1 MGWSLSLVMA
11 LTVALTW
18 FHNSSTHRVTVYS
31 EQAEMR
37 ERAWEMVRLMNGIN
51 DRLYTHSA
59 ERTGGG
65 TLPVTATGFRPVYG
79 TRHII
84 AGQRVFVWQD
94 DRPGLAGALADITHK
109 TALAGRV
116 KGRRLLNTTGQD
128 TGISVPSVIPDS
140 AFVYFN

>member
-51 DRLYTHSA
+51 DRLYTRPA

-84 AGQRVFVWQD
+84 AGQRV
-94 DRPGLAGALADITHK
+94 
-109 TALAGRV
+109 
-116 KGRRLLNTTGQD
+116 
-128 TGISVPSVIPDS
+128 
-140 AFVYFN
+140 

>member
-51 DRLYTHSA
+51 DRLYTHPA
-59 ERTGGG
+59 ERTGVARS
-65 TLPVTATGFRPVYG
+65 PSPP
-79 TRHII
+79 
-84 AGQRVFVWQD
+84 RVSARYTVPAISSPD
-94 DRPGLAGALADITHK
+94 SGSLSGRM
-109 TALAGRV
+109 TALGLQVRWQTSPTKPRWQAG
-116 KGRRLLNTTGQD
+116 
-128 TGISVPSVIPDS
+128 
-140 AFVYFN
+140 

>member
-1 MGWSLSLVMA
+1 
-11 LTVALTW
+11 ALTW

-51 DRLYTHSA
+51 DRLYTRPA

-94 DRPGLAGALADITHK
+94 DRPGL
-109 TALAGRV
+109 
-116 KGRRLLNTTGQD
+116 
-128 TGISVPSVIPDS
+128 
-140 AFVYFN
+140 